1 MNDEQQMQ
9 VRMAASVAMA
19 VQGLT
24 DEELEVL
31 SSCVQLDQDPH
42 GRIFDY
48 EKVSSLFTE
57 NGKMRPATKEALA
70 QAVEL
75 RLAGNKK

>member
-9 VRMAASVAMA
+9 AMMAASVAMA
-19 VQGLT
+19 VQDLT
-24 DEELEVL
+24 NEELVVL
-31 SSCVQLDQDPH
+31 NLCAQLDQDPH

-57 NGKMRPATKEALA
+57 NGKMHTATKEALA
-70 QAVEL
+70 RVVNH
-75 RLAGNKK
+75 RLAGK

>member
-19 VQGLT
+19 VQDLT
-24 DEELEVL
+24 NEELAVL
-31 SSCVQLDQDPH
+31 NMHAQVDWPTPDH
-42 GRIFDY
+42 IY
-48 EKVSSLFTE
+48 KKVSHLFE
-57 NGKMRPATKEALA
+57 NDVNGKMHTATKEALA
-70 QAVEL
+70 QVVNH

>member
-9 VRMAASVAMA
+9 AKIAKVVAKM
-19 VQGLT
+19 VQDLT
-24 DEELEVL
+24 NEELAAL
-31 SSCVQLDQDPH
+31 NLCAQLDQNPH

-57 NGKMRPATKEALA
+57 NGKMHPVTKEALA
-70 QAVEL
+70 QVVKH
-75 RLAGNKK
+75 RLAGK